1 MRCCCCAKKTSQ
13 ELWRIKI
20 IRQTAQ
26 VWRIATQ
33 TFMPWWVVVVF
44 FAFAIVFIFRSE
56 VVFFFFFTRRSRS
69 VRTQR
74 GCSAKGGLIG
84 LRGCVTH
91 TVAKLNHRSWDPISL
106 APSPSLRLIDWQ
118 PKRRRR
124 RSATA
129 VYRYRRRCFAK
140 NQKTVLITIVIA
152 KNLSNQVLIFFQ

>member
-1 MRCCCCAKKTSQ
+1 MTHQ
-13 ELWRIKI
+13 NH
-20 IRQTAQ
+20 QTNGASLEDCHTNFYALVSSSCFFLLLQ
-26 VWRIATQ
+26 L
-33 TFMPWWVVVVF
+33 FLF
-44 FAFAIVFIFRSE
+44 FAVRLF
-56 VVFFFFFTRRSRS
+56 FFFFFTRRSRS

-140 NQKTVLITIVIA
+140 NPKTVLITVVIA
-152 KNLSNQVLIFFQ
+152 KTSFESGFNLFPIVVVFISLL